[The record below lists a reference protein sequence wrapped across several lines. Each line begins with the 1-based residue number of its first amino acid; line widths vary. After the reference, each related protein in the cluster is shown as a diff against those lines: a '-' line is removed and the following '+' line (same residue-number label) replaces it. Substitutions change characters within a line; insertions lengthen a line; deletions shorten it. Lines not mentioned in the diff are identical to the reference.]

1 MGMQLDSI
9 VPFGRTLA
17 EYRLMFNLT
26 DADLQRQILDIGAGP
41 ASFTAE
47 MFQLG
52 HQVTAIDP
60 IYHFS
65 GAEIQQ
71 RFDACVDG
79 IIGQIETTEQDW
91 VWKFHQS
98 PADLR
103 RCREL
108 ALQLFLADYPDGKT
122 AGRYIAGEVP
132 DAIGNKFYDLILCSH
147 FLLLYSAQLSWEFH
161 AQAVTKLLEHTNEL
175 RIFPLLTLMWDRSP
189 YLDRL
194 CEYVTNL
201 GYQPQI
207 VPVEYELQPGGNQ
220 MLVISKNAEI

>member
-108 ALQLFLADYPDGKT
+108 ALQLFLADYPAGKT

-207 VPVEYELQPGGNQ
+207 VLVEYELQPGGNQ

>member
-1 MGMQLDSI
+1 MAMQLDSI

-52 HQVTAIDP
+52 NRVTAIDP
-60 IYHFS
+60 IYKFS
-65 GAEIQQ
+65 GAEIQHQ
-71 RFDACVDG
+71 FDACVDR
-79 IIGQIETTEQDW
+79 IIGQIENNEQDW
-91 VWKFHQS
+91 VWKFHKS

-103 RCREL
+103 ATREL
-108 ALQLFLADYPDGKT
+108 ALKLFLTDYPAGKT
-122 AGRYIAGEVP
+122 AGRYIAGAVP
-132 DAIGNKFYDLILCSH
+132 DAIGDNFYDLILCSH

-161 AQAVTKLLEHTNEL
+161 RDAVTKLLQHTHEL
-175 RIFPLLTLMWDRSP
+175 RIFPLLTLAWDRSP

-194 CEYVTNL
+194 CEHVTNL

-207 VPVEYELQPGGNQ
+207 LPVEYELQPGGNQ
-220 MLVISKNAEI
+220 MLVISKN

>member
-1 MGMQLDSI
+1 MGMQLDNV

-17 EYRLMFNLT
+17 EYRLMFDLT

-47 MFQLG
+47 MSKLG
-52 HQVTAIDP
+52 YRVTAIDP
-60 IYHFS
+60 IYNFS

-71 RFDACVDG
+71 QFDACVDR
-79 IIGQIETTEQDW
+79 IIGQIENTEQDW
-91 VWKFHQS
+91 VWKFHKS

-103 RCREL
+103 ATREL
-108 ALQLFLADYPDGKT
+108 ALSLFLADYPAGKT

-147 FLLLYSAQLSWEFH
+147 FLLLYSDRLSWEFH
-161 AQAVTKLLEHTNEL
+161 RDAVTALLQHTNEL
-175 RIFPLLTLMWDRSP
+175 RIFPLLTLMFDRSP

-194 CEYVTNL
+194 CEHVSNL
-201 GYQPQI
+201 GYNPQI
-207 VPVEYELQPGGNQ
+207 RQVEYELQPGGNE
-220 MLVISKNAEI
+220 MLIVSKN

>member
-1 MGMQLDSI
+1 MMQLDSI

-52 HQVTAIDP
+52 HRVTAIDP
-60 IYHFS
+60 IYKFS
-65 GAEIQQ
+65 GTEIQSQ
-71 RFDACVDG
+71 FAACVDR
-79 IIGQIETTEQDW
+79 IISQIENTEQNW

-103 RCREL
+103 ATREL
-108 ALQLFLADYPDGKT
+108 ALKLFLADYPAGKT

-132 DAIGNKFYDLILCSH
+132 DAIGDKYYDLILCSH
-147 FLLLYSAQLSWEFH
+147 FLILYSAQLSWEFH
-161 AQAVTKLLEHTNEL
+161 RDAVTKLLQYTNEL
-175 RIFPLLTLMWDRSP
+175 RIFPLLTLTWDKSP

-201 GYQPQI
+201 GYQSQI
-207 VPVEYELQPGGNQ
+207 LPVEYELQPGGNQ
-220 MLVISKNAEI
+220 MLVICNR

>member
-1 MGMQLDSI
+1 MAMQLDNV

-17 EYRLMFNLT
+17 EYRSMFSLT
-26 DADLQRQILDIGAGP
+26 ADDLHRQILDIGAGP

-47 MFQLG
+47 MFELG
-52 HQVTAIDP
+52 YRVTAIDP

-71 RFDACVDG
+71 RFNNCVDV
-79 IIGQIETTEQDW
+79 IIGQIESNPQEW
-91 VWKFHQS
+91 VWKFHKS

-103 RCREL
+103 HYREL
-108 ALQLFLADYPDGKT
+108 ALKLFLADYDAGKI
-122 AGRYIAGEVP
+122 AGRYVAGEVP
-132 DAIGNKFYDLILCSH
+132 NALDNKFYDLILCSH
-147 FLLLYSAQLSWEFH
+147 FLLLYSEQLSWEFH

-194 CEYVTNL
+194 CQLVENM
-201 GYQPQI
+201 GFRSQI
-207 VPVEYELQPGGNQ
+207 VPVEYELQPGGNE
-220 MLVISKNAEI
+220 MLVITR

>member
-1 MGMQLDSI
+1 MGMQLDSV

-17 EYRLMFNLT
+17 EYRSMFNLT

-47 MFQLG
+47 MYNLG
-52 HQVTAIDP
+52 YQVTAIDP

-65 GAEIQQ
+65 SAEIQQ
-71 RFDACVDG
+71 RFNDCVDG
-79 IIGQIETTEQDW
+79 IIGQVANTSQDW

-108 ALQLFLADYPDGKT
+108 ALQLFLADYDRGKA

-132 DAIGNKFYDLILCSH
+132 NAIDHKSYDLILCSH

-161 AQAVTKLLEHTNEL
+161 CQAVTKLLEQTNEL
-175 RIFPLLTLMWDRSP
+175 RIFPLLTLMFDRSP
-189 YLDRL
+189 HLDPLR
-194 CEYVTNL
+194 EHVEKL
-201 GYQPQI
+201 GYYTEI
-207 VPVEYELQPGGNQ
+207 VTVEYELQPGGNE
-220 MLVISKNAEI
+220 MLRICKN

>member
-1 MGMQLDSI
+1 MGMKLDRV

-26 DADLQRQILDIGAGP
+26 NADLQCQILDIAAGP

-47 MFQLG
+47 MYSLG
-52 HQVTAIDP
+52 YQVTAIDP

-65 GAEIQQ
+65 GTEIQQ
-71 RFDACVDG
+71 RFNDCVDL
-79 IIGQIETTEQDW
+79 IIGQIENTSQDW
-91 VWKFHQS
+91 VWKFHKS

-103 RCREL
+103 HNREL
-108 ALQLFLADYPDGKT
+108 ALQLFLADYTAGKI

-132 DAIGNKFYDLILCSH
+132 NEIGNKSYDLILCSH

-161 AQAVTKLLEHTNEL
+161 CQTVTTLLQHTHEL
-175 RIFPLLTLMWDRSP
+175 RIFPLLTLMFDRSP

-194 CEYVTNL
+194 CEHVEKM
-201 GYQPQI
+201 GYQTQI
-207 VPVEYELQPGGNQ
+207 VPVEYELQPGGNE
-220 MLVISKNAEI
+220 MLSICKS